1 MEEKTIWQSRPS
13 QLVNF
18 GFFLF
23 WGILFLVI
31 LTLVIYFWD
40 PLHKTWPILP
50 LIGLFAAL
58 ICLLYIAVRWVQTS
72 SLKYTL
78 TSERLLIEYGLLS
91 KRTQSLEL
99 YRVKDYTLVEP
110 FLYRLVK
117 LGTVSIVT
125 SDPTTPRLEMR
136 AIPQPRPL
144 LDTLRRQVE
153 TRRDAKRVRE
163 MDLDQIDGLSTG
175 H

>member
-18 GFFLF
+18 GV
-23 WGILFLVI
+23 FLVWGLI
-31 LTLVIYFWD
+31 FLLIVTLVIYFWD
-40 PLHKTWPILP
+40 SLHNTWPVLP
-50 LIGLFAAL
+50 FVGLLAAL
-58 ICLLYIAVRWVQTS
+58 ICVLVMVLRWVVTA

-78 TSERLLIEYGLLS
+78 TTERLLVETGILS

-125 SDPTTPRLEMR
+125 SDPMTPRVEMR
-136 AIPQPRPL
+136 AIPQPKTL

-163 MDLDQIDGLSTG
+163 VDLDQIDGLSTG

>member
-13 QLVNF
+13 QFVNF
-18 GFFLF
+18 GVFLF
-23 WGILFLVI
+23 WGLLFLLI

-40 PLHKTWPILP
+40 SLHNLWSVLP
-50 LIGLFAAL
+50 FVGLLASM
-58 ICLLYIAVRWVQTS
+58 ICLFYIALRWIITS

-78 TSERLLIEYGLLS
+78 TSERLLIESGVLS

-117 LGTVSIVT
+117 LGSVSIVT
-125 SDPTTPRLEMR
+125 SDPTTPKVEMR
-136 AIPQPRPL
+136 AITQPRPL

-163 MDLDQIDGLSTG
+163 IDMDQIDDLSTG